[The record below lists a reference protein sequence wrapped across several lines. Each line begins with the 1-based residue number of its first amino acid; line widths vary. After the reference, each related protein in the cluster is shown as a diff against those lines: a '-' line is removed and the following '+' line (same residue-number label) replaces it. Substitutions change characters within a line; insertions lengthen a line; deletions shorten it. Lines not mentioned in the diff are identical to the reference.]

1 VIDLVWRAERAV
13 LPDGETTAD
22 IGVQGTRICAI
33 AAHGSLIADRV
44 VEFGPDVVVLPGLV
58 DSHVHVNEPGRTEWE
73 GFATATDA
81 AARGGVTTI
90 IDMPLNSI
98 PPTIGVDELRVK
110 QAAATPNARVD
121 IGFWGGAVPG
131 NLANLR
137 PLHDAGVFGF
147 KAFML
152 PSGVDEFPPIDD
164 LPGVLA
170 ELLSFDGLLVVHAED
185 CATIDSAPA
194 AHGRRYRDF
203 VASRPDDAERVAIAA
218 VLEAAR
224 TTGAR
229 VHLLHVSSVES
240 LDLLAK
246 ARADGV
252 RITAETC
259 PHYLTFAAED
269 IPDGATQYK
278 CCPPIRSAANRDR
291 LWTALRDGV
300 LDIVVSDHSPCTAEL
315 KNLDTGDFGAAWGGI
330 ASLQLGVSAVWT
342 QASARGFAMTDVAR
356 WMSSGPADL
365 VGLPTKG
372 RLAVGADADICVF
385 DPSSAFVVDGTT
397 LAHKNKI
404 TPYDGLT
411 LTGRVE
417 QTWLRG
423 RAAFDSATA
432 VDTPRFG
439 RLLERGA

>member
-1 VIDLVWRAERAV
+1 VIDVVWRAARVV

-22 IGVQGTRICAI
+22 IGVQGMRICAI
-33 AAHGSLIADRV
+33 GEYGTLIADRIV
-44 VEFGPDVVVLPGLV
+44 DYGPEAVVLPGLV
-58 DSHVHVNEPGRTEWE
+58 DSHVHVNEPGRTAWE

-90 IDMPLNSI
+90 VDMPLNSI
-98 PPTIGVDELRVK
+98 PPTVGVDELRTKRSV
-110 QAAATPNARVD
+110 AAQKTRVD
-121 IGFWGGAVPG
+121 LGFWGGAIPG

-170 ELLSFDGLLVVHAED
+170 ELATFDGLLVVHAED

-194 AHGRRYRDF
+194 AGGRSYRDF
-203 VASRPDDAERVAIAA
+203 VASRPDAAELRAIKAVVDAAQ
-218 VLEAAR
+218 
-224 TTGAR
+224 TTGGR
-229 VHLLHVSSVES
+229 VHLLHVSSVDS
-240 LDLLAK
+240 LDLLEK

-269 IPDGATQYK
+269 VPDGATQYK
-278 CCPPIRSAANRDR
+278 CCPPIRSAANRER
-291 LWTALRDGV
+291 LWTALRGGV
-300 LDIVVSDHSPCTAEL
+300 LDIVVSDHSPCTPDL
-315 KNLDTGDFGAAWGGI
+315 KNLDTGDFGTAWGGI
-330 ASLQLGVSAVWT
+330 SSLQLGISAVWT
-342 QASARGFAMTDVAR
+342 NAAARGFAIADVVR
-356 WMSSGPADL
+356 WMSSGPAEL
-365 VGLPTKG
+365 IGLPAKG
-372 RLAVGADADICVF
+372 RLAVGADADCCVF
-385 DPSSAFVVDGTT
+385 DPTEAFVVDGKS

-404 TPYDGLT
+404 TPYAGLT
-411 LTGRVE
+411 LTGRVT

-423 RAAFDSATA
+423 RQIFDSTA
-432 VDTPRFG
+432 ANDLPRTG
-439 RLLERGA
+439 RLLERSA